1 MLALGLDG
9 ENAAVSKLL
18 KQLPKLKDRQVRF

>member
-1 MLALGLDG
+1 MALGLDG

-18 KQLPKLKDRQVRF
+18 KQLPKLKEKQVRS